1 MRKLKIFFA
10 PVNENDYNE
19 FISKNLVVSSIV
31 SDGSI
36 FVFYK
41 SVNDIGES
49 LIDKISDRDSY
60 LQKKQAEIGVYD
72 LQKKGA
78 EVELKEI
85 NDKKD
90 KFHPNQAEWKELDEK
105 AKGVNLRIKMSDD
118 STANSRLEIQAMTEE
133 ISTLVS
139 TVASQ

>member
-10 PVNENDYNE
+10 PVKENDYND

-41 SVNDIGES
+41 SINDIGES
-49 LIDKISDRDSY
+49 LIDKISDRDAY

-72 LQKKGA
+72 LQKKQA
-78 EVELKEI
+78 EKELKEI

-90 KFHPNQAEWKELDEK
+90 NFHANQAEWKELDEK
-105 AKGVNLRIKMSDD
+105 ARNANLKIKMSDD
-118 STANSRLEIQAMTEE
+118 STVNSRLEIQAITEE
-133 ISTLVS
+133 MSTLVA
-139 TVASQ
+139 TVSN